1 MSPSHPGVIL
11 SGLIQE
17 LRKETGDAYTITEIS
32 EGLGI
37 NRKTLF
43 QILNKKSGISPEM
56 AVKLSEAFGT
66 SAELW
71 MNLQK
76 NYDLWH
82 AEEKA
87 SRGAVKHFSKSNF
100 TNLQSA

>member
-1 MSPSHPGVIL
+1 
-11 SGLIQE
+11 
-17 LRKETGDAYTITEIS
+17 
-32 EGLGI
+32 
-37 NRKTLF
+37 
-43 QILNKKSGISPEM
+43 M

-82 AEEKA
+82 AEQKA